1 MSAALVDQQA
11 KCIAVLLLSSVNCL
25 AVPYFSTLSH
35 KWDDFL
41 KKVIEH
47 KRCVLISSKTF
58 VQTFLILRRNKR
70 DIAIN
75 VQTSPRKVPVILNR
89 L

>member
-41 KKVIEH
+41 KK
-47 KRCVLISSKTF
+47 KKS
-58 VQTFLILRRNKR
+58 
-70 DIAIN
+70 
-75 VQTSPRKVPVILNR
+75 LNIKGVF
-89 L
+89 